1 VTYYSSTPCLLV
13 AALSL
18 AGCRGWARGGPSEK
32 ELAESRRWTYEA
44 AAALA
49 DQNCAHA
56 EACGRRAVAACPAD
70 CDARRQLAE
79 VLWRQGQIAPAIEQL
94 EEARRYADDPA
105 PLVRLGEMWLAAG
118 RADVA
123 VERADLALDAD
134 PSAGGAW
141 ALRAAA
147 NHKAGRPEEA
157 LYDYARALGNRPD
170 DAALMQGMAQLY
182 REIGRPHA
190 ALTLIASVSEQY
202 AEGEQPQELADLYG
216 QILFDLARYDDA
228 AQMFATAAARGPAS
242 VELLCR
248 LGEAR
253 LLAGRPD
260 AARDAAE
267 AALALDPTHGPSVA
281 LWQRAELAP
290 RR

>member
-1 VTYYSSTPCLLV
+1 VNHRPATLCLLAV
-13 AALSL
+13 SLAL
-18 AGCRGWARGGPSEK
+18 AGCRSWGRSGPSEK

-79 VLWRQGQIAPAIEQL
+79 VLWRQGQTAGAIEQL
-94 EEARRYADDPA
+94 EEARRYADDPSL
-105 PLVRLGEMWLAAG
+105 LVRLGELWLAAG

-123 VERADLALDAD
+123 VERADDALEAD
-134 PSAGGAW
+134 PSIGAAW

-147 NHKAGRPEEA
+147 NHKAGRPDDA
-157 LYDYARALGNRPD
+157 LYDYARALGFRPD
-170 DAALMQGMAQLY
+170 DATIMQGMAQLY

-190 ALTLIASVSEQY
+190 ALTLIASVCEQY
-202 AEGEQPQELADLYG
+202 AAGEQPQELADLHG
-216 QILFDLARYDDA
+216 QILFDLARYDEA
-228 AQMFATAAARGPAS
+228 AQIFSAAAARGPTS
-242 VELLCR
+242 VDLLCR